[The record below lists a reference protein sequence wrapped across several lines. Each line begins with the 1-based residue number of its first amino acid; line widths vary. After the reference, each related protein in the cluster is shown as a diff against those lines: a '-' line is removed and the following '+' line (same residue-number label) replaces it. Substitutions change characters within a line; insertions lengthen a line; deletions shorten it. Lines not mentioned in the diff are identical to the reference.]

1 MDFIREEFYVGVSWF
16 AINCIL
22 DILVLLP
29 LAGMNMPTW
38 FAQIGNWNALSYDTG
53 HEYFHRVHGRVS

>member
-22 DILVLLP
+22 DILGYISTFTTCRNEYADMVCP
-29 LAGMNMPTW
+29 
-38 FAQIGNWNALSYDTG
+38 NWKLECAIL
-53 HEYFHRVHGRVS
+53 